1 MVSPATLIG
10 WMNAED
16 TPKSKKKRSTR
27 KPGRPRMPEE
37 VRALVIRIA
46 QETGWGY
53 SRIRGE
59 MRRLGFRLS
68 RQTVK
73 NILVEYGI
81 DPGPK
86 RGKGTWDEFL

>member
-1 MVSPATLIG
+1 
-10 WMNAED
+10 MNAED
-16 TPKSKKKRSTR
+16 RPKSKKKPPTR
-27 KPGRPRMPEE
+27 KPGRPRTPED

-46 QETGWGY
+46 KETGWGY

-73 NILVEYGI
+73 KILVSTESILVPSVGKE
-81 DPGPK
+81 PG
-86 RGKGTWDEFL
+86 TSS